1 MTKDL
6 YNIPDIIISRL
17 PVYYQHLKKLKDSS
31 KKYISSEDLAELTGF
46 SSSLIRKDLSYFGT
60 FGRKS
65 YGYDIFCLFQQ
76 ISIIMGFNYDKK
88 IILIGAGHLGQA
100 LAYNKGYIERGYK
113 LTAIFDKN
121 PKLIDLVINNLEIKS
136 INDLENYLSENKVD
150 VAILAV
156 PGAAAQKIA
165 DRLVAAGIKAI
176 WDFTEIPIKVPADV
190 LVEEQLINEG
200 LCKLSVKMNQL
211 RINDDESEIEE
222 NFECDQK

>member
-1 MTKDL
+1 MAKDL

-17 PVYYQHLKKLKDSS
+17 PVYYQHLKKLKESS

-65 YGYDIFCLFQQ
+65 YGYDIFFLFQQ
-76 ISIIMGFNYDKK
+76 INIIMGFNYDKK

-121 PKLIDLVINNLEIKS
+121 PKLIGLVINDLEIKS
-136 INDLENYLSENKVD
+136 INDLENHLADNKID

-156 PGAAAQKIA
+156 PGAAAQKIT

-176 WDFTEIPIKVPADV
+176 WDFTEVPLEVPTDV
-190 LVEEQLINEG
+190 LIEEQLINEG

-211 RINDDESEIEE
+211 RINESDKEQ
-222 NFECDQK
+222 NFECGQK